1 MPARDLVQD
10 GREEG
15 RSAAIAGWVLYLLS
29 IPSLAIFAP
38 VGAAVAYF
46 SRGDAVGIVRSHLD
60 AQLRLFLIAFGWG
73 VALFLASI
81 PAWMLTIVLIGF
93 PLLWAIALIGFGVMI
108 WFTAKS
114 LLNLLRLIDGQPAR

>member
-1 MPARDLVQD
+1 MPTRDLAQG

-15 RSAAIAGWVLYLLS
+15 RPAAIAGWVLYLLS

-38 VGAAVAYF
+38 IGAAVAYF

-60 AQLRLFLIAFGWG
+60 AQLRLFLIAFIWG
-73 VALFLASI
+73 VALFLVSI

-93 PLLWAIALIGFGVMI
+93 PLLWAIAIAGFGVMI
-108 WFTAKS
+108 WFTVKS
-114 LLNLLRLIDGQPAR
+114 LLNLLRLFDGQPAR